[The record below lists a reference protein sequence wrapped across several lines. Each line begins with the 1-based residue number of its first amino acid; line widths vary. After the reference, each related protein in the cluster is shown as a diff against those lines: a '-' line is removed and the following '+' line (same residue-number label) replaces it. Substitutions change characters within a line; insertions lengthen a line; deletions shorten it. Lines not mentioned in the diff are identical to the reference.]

1 VSILS
6 YHDHSIAKVLENG
19 GLNKIIEGN
28 ITIVLEPTRD
38 MKAIAS
44 LLGYMVPMKLG
55 V

>member
-1 VSILS
+1 MANLM
-6 YHDHSIAKVLENG
+6 AK
-19 GLNKIIEGN
+19 IYGN

-44 LLGYMVPMKLG
+44 LFGYMVPMKLG